1 MQFEHQVGGR
11 DPPCPKLHTQMA
23 AVPTTDLPPAPPK
36 VARVLDG
43 TSTTTNLE
51 QARTLIDEDA
61 ALGSELLRA
70 GNSTLFNEGEP
81 VYATDRLL
89 MRLGMRTFRGIV
101 VSLGLRD
108 CFRDLPFDQSSTF
121 WVDALRRATIA
132 WRLAQA
138 TERAEPLQALFA
150 GLMVHAGALAF
161 MQQHPQQAPD
171 VVRLQ
176 GLPPAD
182 RPDQEI
188 ALCGSTFNVLSAA
201 MLRQWGM
208 GIDVIEAITMFHSPA
223 TPLNE
228 LLRLADLCAAVY
240 TATDTR
246 QALHLARQRLQ
257 SQLGMALRDT
267 DALLRR
273 APADAQDAASAFG
286 MRIGAQ
292 PAWQD
297 LLSQAASDID
307 PARLD
312 PAALADHVAR
322 LTRDRDALSFE
333 LQKALARAERGLRF
347 DPLTG
352 LPNTPQFEESLL
364 REMPR
369 LSVQGYQLTLLLGDI
384 ENLGLIND
392 RFGHAVGDQVLR
404 GVADAMNRS
413 IRASDLRGRLC
424 GGTMISAL
432 PACSQADAQAVVARL
447 RSRLGALQFGS
458 DRSRFR
464 PAVSLC
470 VMSLEG
476 PVTFEEGRQGSYL
489 RALLQRLQEGL
500 TRGRRKASDQT
511 HWLKAENGWSL
522 GEWWRKL

>member
-1 MQFEHQVGGR
+1 MP
-11 DPPCPKLHTQMA
+11 DAL
-23 AVPTTDLPPAPPK
+23 TTDLPAAPPK

-43 TSTTTNLE
+43 TLTNGNLE
-51 QARTLIDEDA
+51 QARSLIDEDA

-70 GNSTLFNEGEP
+70 GNATLFNEGEP

-101 VSLGLRD
+101 LSLGLRD
-108 CFRDLPFDQSSTF
+108 CFRELPFEHTSSF
-121 WVDALRRATIA
+121 WVDALRRATMA

-150 GLMVHAGALAF
+150 GLMVNVGALVV
-161 MQQHPQQAPD
+161 MRQHPQQAAD
-171 VVRLQ
+171 VARLQ
-176 GLPPAD
+176 GLMPSE

-201 MLRQWGM
+201 LLRQWGM
-208 GIDVIEAITMFHSPA
+208 GADVIEAITMFHSPS

-228 LLRLADLCAAVY
+228 LLRMADLCAAVY
-240 TATDTR
+240 TASDTR
-246 QALHLARQRLQ
+246 QALQLARQRLQ
-257 SQLGMALRDT
+257 SQLGMASRDI

-307 PARLD
+307 PSRLP
-312 PAALADHVAR
+312 PAALAEHVSR

-369 LSVQGYQLTLLLGDI
+369 LSVPNYQLTLLMSDI
-384 ENLGLIND
+384 ESLGLIND
-392 RFGHAVGDQVLR
+392 RFGHAMGDQVLR
-404 GVADAMNRS
+404 GVADALGRS

-424 GGTMISAL
+424 GGTMVSAL

-447 RSRLGALQFGS
+447 RSRLAALQFEA

-464 PAVSLC
+464 PAVSVC

-476 PVTFEEGRQGSYL
+476 PVAFEEGRQGSYL

-500 TRGRRKASDQT
+500 VKGRRKASDQT
-511 HWLKAENGWSL
+511 HWLKAENSWSL